1 MIFTSIINV
10 ILILWVFWF
19 FWLWRWYCQLKYK
32 MWRVLYN
39 CNRFNSC
46 RLKQSQSLW
55 TYLHAYQTF
64 VHFILNSSVALQR
77 VVYMSQTFGSM
88 ISWKGKVVSGW
99 QVSSTCSCLFQ
110 ILILVYDTIKPGDW
124 IPYWGIPIPDKN
136 VYGRLT
142 HGQLQNSPASQKRRV
157 CIDNKFTL
165 YDLLW
170 NERSFC
176 IRAAAYANDKI
187 LIA

>member
-64 VHFILNSSVALQR
+64 VHFILNSSVAFIKGCVHESDFWFNDILKR
-77 VVYMSQTFGSM
+77 ESCFRMVSELYLLMSVPNFD
-88 ISWKGKVVSGW
+88 ISLWHYKARWLDS
-99 QVSSTCSCLFQ
+99 
-110 ILILVYDTIKPGDW
+110 IL
-124 IPYWGIPIPDKN
+124 
-136 VYGRLT
+136 R
-142 HGQLQNSPASQKRRV
+142 NSNSR
-157 CIDNKFTL
+157 
-165 YDLLW
+165 
-170 NERSFC
+170 
-176 IRAAAYANDKI
+176 
-187 LIA
+187 